1 MPSSPT
7 SSSVPS
13 HNESENRH
21 QDDSHAAHSQHK
33 HSLSTRIVIV
43 VLLYTLVV
51 AAIVSG
57 LQTYRAYQS
66 ALQDVRLHFK
76 EIESSYLPSL
86 AAGMWSVDQARVNA
100 LLDGIAKMPDIGRLR
115 LQDEIHQ
122 TESRQHPLF
131 VKALFSRSFKIVHT
145 EDDEQFVMGELSVDL
160 MDVEIQKNLIETA
173 KSIAITTT
181 ITLMLSSL
189 FILFLLRIWII
200 RHLKNMADYVQ
211 KIDLN
216 HLEYELKLERHN
228 SHTKDELDTVVLAIN
243 QMRLS
248 LRDDISQRNK
258 LDQELAKHRE
268 QLEQLVNE
276 RTADLQKKTTQLEA
290 QSQELLQQNQ
300 ELDAY
305 AHTVAHDLK
314 QPVSNLIAASDL
326 LNTDKLQLS
335 AEKSQSLLSSIQN
348 SAKKMHA
355 IIDSLLL
362 LSNIRKNET
371 IPSVSFNTKL
381 SAMEACKQLQDFA
394 QQRGAHIE
402 LHEFWPNA
410 YGYEQW
416 VEEIWSNFLSNAIKY
431 GGENPKIEL
440 GASLS
445 EPGMVKCWVKD
456 YGKGLSEVQQKA
468 IFHHFV
474 RFDVLAAEGHGLGLS
489 IVKRIAAKLGGKT
502 GYERTDDGGSLFWFT
517 LPASE

>member
-1 MPSSPT
+1 MLSSPT
-7 SSSVPS
+7 SSSESSLNSSEHHPQDGS
-13 HNESENRH
+13 HTQSSKHNR
-21 QDDSHAAHSQHK
+21 
-33 HSLSTRIVIV
+33 SLSTRIVVV
-43 VLLYTLVV
+43 VLLYTLIV
-51 AAIVSG
+51 AIIVSG
-57 LQTYRAYQS
+57 LQTYRAYQN
-66 ALQDVRLHFK
+66 ALQDVQSHFK

-86 AAGMWSVDQARVNA
+86 AAGMWSVDQTRVNA

-115 LQDEIHQ
+115 LQDEIHH

-131 VKALFSRSFKIVHT
+131 EKALFSRSFKIVHT

-160 MDVEIQKNLIETA
+160 IDVEIQKNLIETA
-173 KSIAITTT
+173 KSIATTTT

-189 FILFLLRIWII
+189 FILFLLRVWII

-216 HLEYELKLERHN
+216 HLEQELKLERN
-228 SHTKDELDTVVLAIN
+228 SNHTKDELDTVVLAIN
-243 QMRLS
+243 KMRLS
-248 LRDDISQRNK
+248 MRDDISQRDR
-258 LDQELAKHRE
+258 LDRELAQHRD

-276 RTADLQKKTTQLEA
+276 RTADLQRKTSQLET
-290 QSQELLQQNQ
+290 QSRELLQQNH

-335 AEKSQSLLSSIQN
+335 AEKSQSLLASIQN

-371 IPSVSFNTKL
+371 VPSVSFNTKL
-381 SAMEACKQLQDFA
+381 SAMEACKQLRDFA
-394 QQRGAHIE
+394 EQRGAHIE

-431 GGENPKIEL
+431 CGENPKIEL

-456 YGKGLSEVQQKA
+456 FGKGLSSSQQKA
-468 IFHHFV
+468 IFNHVV
-474 RFDVLAAEGHGLGLS
+474 RFDEQAAEGHGLGLS
-489 IVKRIAAKLGGKT
+489 IVKRIAAKLGGKA
-502 GYERTDDGGSLFWFT
+502 GYERTDDGGSVFWFT